1 MTRMNNIP
9 DEFEQRL
16 YFFEGEVRN
25 CFSWLYEY
33 GYILDTIETNRT
45 ENFLDYYSVLS
56 YKNEN
61 TIIKIHYST
70 DIINGIKTAFPKLEK
85 DQLPFVDNQIS
96 CSIRDNNALMSI
108 ASFVEAKFPNIPMEN
123 FIIKVDSGDIKE
135 EITRV
140 VYNYNDFFKIYLTD
154 VLSKE
159 KIYDC
164 YIDRFYDKVFKEI
177 NYSKH

>member
-1 MTRMNNIP
+1 
-9 DEFEQRL
+9 
-16 YFFEGEVRN
+16 
-25 CFSWLYEY
+25 
-33 GYILDTIETNRT
+33 
-45 ENFLDYYSVLS
+45 
-56 YKNEN
+56 
-61 TIIKIHYST
+61 
-70 DIINGIKTAFPKLEK
+70 
-85 DQLPFVDNQIS
+85 
-96 CSIRDNNALMSI
+96 
-108 ASFVEAKFPNIPMEN
+108 MEN